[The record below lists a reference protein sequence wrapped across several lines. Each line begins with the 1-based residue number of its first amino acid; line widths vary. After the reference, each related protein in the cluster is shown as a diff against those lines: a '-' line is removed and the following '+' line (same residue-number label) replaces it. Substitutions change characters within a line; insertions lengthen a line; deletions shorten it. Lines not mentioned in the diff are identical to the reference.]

1 MAKNETLFL
10 AKTAAKNHILRL
22 HAYLYDPYMN
32 NSLYLTRK
40 HPGIFVR
47 GHYMSRE
54 ANGELW
60 GTGNAQGQI
69 SEHIFAPNGGY
80 RLYCPSNIFRNTPSF
95 KKVEFSRIFLS
106 FGRGLFG
113 HVKYLDQS
121 LASENIWWIIKRNTP
136 WGTTIK
142 LSSVRCPYT
151 HDIAVVKFSSLHFLP
166 WSSIFTEMEVKFP

>member
-1 MAKNETLFL
+1 MTHIWTIASIWPENILGYLSADIICPEKRTVSFEEQAMPKDKYLSIFSPQMEATVFIVLQIFFETRPVL
-10 AKTAAKNHILRL
+10 
-22 HAYLYDPYMN
+22 
-32 NSLYLTRK
+32 
-40 HPGIFVR
+40 
-47 GHYMSRE
+47 
-54 ANGELW
+54 
-60 GTGNAQGQI
+60 
-69 SEHIFAPNGGY
+69 
-80 RLYCPSNIFRNTPSF
+80 
-95 KKVEFSRIFLS
+95 KKGEFSRKFLS

-166 WSSIFTEMEVKFP
+166 WSSI